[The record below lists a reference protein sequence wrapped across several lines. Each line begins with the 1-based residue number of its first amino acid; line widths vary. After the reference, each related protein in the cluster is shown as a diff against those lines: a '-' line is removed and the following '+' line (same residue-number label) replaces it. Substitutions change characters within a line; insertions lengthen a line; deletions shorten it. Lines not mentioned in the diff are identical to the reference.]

1 MLMMKWP
8 LQAMPTFTS
17 SAWCT
22 ALKVSSGSTLPGEP
36 SSRRPTRYTW
46 TALPSADANTMAR
59 LSGLHRTRVA
69 WSYSTFTRTDL
80 CSFCARFLRH
90 HRSMTRSSA
99 EVARNLPL
107 TLKSRSRMLPL

>member
-17 SAWCT
+17 SAWCA

-69 WSYSTFTRTDL
+69 WSYSTFTRTDHFTAGSSRRCQQVL
-80 CSFCARFLRH
+80 
-90 HRSMTRSSA
+90 HR
-99 EVARNLPL
+99 VL
-107 TLKSRSRMLPL
+107 TAVRKD

>member
-80 CSFCARFLRH
+80 AKSPSEALETFRPIRWSHCLR
-90 HRSMTRSSA
+90 R
-99 EVARNLPL
+99 
-107 TLKSRSRMLPL
+107 